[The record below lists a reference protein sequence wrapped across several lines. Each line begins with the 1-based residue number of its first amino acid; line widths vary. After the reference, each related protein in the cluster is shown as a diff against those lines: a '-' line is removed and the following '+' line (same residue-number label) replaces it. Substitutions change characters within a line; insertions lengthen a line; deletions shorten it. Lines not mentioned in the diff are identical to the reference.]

1 MPQIKNGL
9 KPTIY
14 HFDTL
19 SSTNDYARELLKG
32 DKPLPA
38 VILADHQTAGRGR
51 RGRSFFSPEGGFY
64 YTYVFRPEPA
74 TAGQSAS
81 QPEPPA
87 GNPFRQW
94 NPSAAV

>member
-32 DKPLPA
+32 DKPLPT

-51 RGRSFFSPEGGFY
+51 RGRSYKRKQLDDDRLFPL
-64 YTYVFRPEPA
+64 FRR
-74 TAGQSAS
+74 G
-81 QPEPPA
+81 
-87 GNPFRQW
+87 
-94 NPSAAV
+94 